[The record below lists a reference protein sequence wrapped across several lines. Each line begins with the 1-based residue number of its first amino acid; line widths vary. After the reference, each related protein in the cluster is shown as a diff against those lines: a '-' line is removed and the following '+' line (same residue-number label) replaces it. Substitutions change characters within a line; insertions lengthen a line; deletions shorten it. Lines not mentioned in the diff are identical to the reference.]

1 MFCGI
6 FRYHACQASTK
17 GQNLWEN
24 EELYMEEFIKE
35 KKTVYKTRDPLGQ
48 SIEVCEGLYNEEHMR
63 LLLVDGA
70 MQSAQYLDPLR
81 PDELAFEYMRE
92 FEWAFRLHPSAQR
105 VLLIGGGGFAYP
117 RFFLKQYPE
126 KSIDVVELSPTI
138 VEVARDYFGL
148 RALEAQYSDRLR
160 VIVGD
165 GHRYLEKLSATFAA
179 MDASV
184 GVANAGD
191 REAHTAAEEDSLRYD
206 AILNDAYIGYKSS
219 ASMQASAQLF
229 HQCLTDGG
237 LYAANMVTALR
248 GLHSIQMRRE
258 RKNFQ
263 KVFADTFLM
272 QCDDEISPF
281 VPQNNIFFASDTAF
295 EM

>member
-1 MFCGI
+1 
-6 FRYHACQASTK
+6 
-17 GQNLWEN
+17 
-24 EELYMEEFIKE
+24 MEEFIKE
-35 KKTVYKTRDPLGQ
+35 KKTVYKTSDPLGQ
-48 SIEVCEGLYNEEHMR
+48 SIEICEGLYNEERMR

-70 MQSAQYLDPLR
+70 MQSAQYLDPLLE
-81 PDELAFEYMRE
+81 DELAFEYMRE
-92 FEWAFRLHPSAQR
+92 FEWAFRLHPSARR

-117 RFFLKQYPE
+117 RFFLKNYPE
-126 KSIDVVELSPTI
+126 KSIDVIELSPTI
-138 VEVARDYFGL
+138 VEIAREYFGL
-148 RALEAQYSDRLR
+148 RALEAQYPDRLR

-165 GHRYLEKLSATFAA
+165 GHRYLEKLSATFTSP
-179 MDASV
+179 DASA
-184 GVANAGD
+184 GAANTGD
-191 REAHTAAEEDSLRYD
+191 REAYSAAETKLASKEEMNSDTASNKLRYD
-206 AILNDAYIGYKSS
+206 TILNDAYIGYKSS

-258 RKNFQ
+258 QKNFQ
-263 KVFADTFLM
+263 KVFAYTFLM

-281 VPQNNIFFASDTAF
+281 VPQNNIFFASDAAF